1 MVSYTFRFKAFLSKL
16 PVFSSIMS
24 KSPPPPHPA
33 ALYLFPTTGVK
44 EFTASEWF
52 TLVENPSPNPQPL
65 ALHTYIRK
73 VLFCKDR
80 DGVEHEFLFIYYE
93 YVHRSADETYG
104 STTGWLR
111 IDRCIDKT
119 KLVPAEERKHG
130 PLASISPSTPDLSTP
145 ESIFPGES
153 LGDHFAR
160 DTVQVYGCHD
170 PPRHIIDA
178 DADSPVE
185 VIGRHEFPHATVPL
199 YMLAAAVYSMSRS
212 VPIYDVRWSQCYWH
226 AATIWKL
233 LDEEYTSGTTT
244 LSGEDRERIREI
256 NKMTF
261 KRAGSFGLVSIPY
274 KDHGN
279 SLRTLVMTTR
289 DNLKTALE
297 RIEKHQK
304 TKEQLEAERE
314 REATARK
321 RAEAE
326 QEREATARKRAEA
339 ERDRLEAAL
348 KEAEEKIASYN
359 RTKGP

>member
-52 TLVENPSPNPQPL
+52 TLRREP
-65 ALHTYIRK
+65 

-93 YVHRSADETYG
+93 CVHRRADETYG

-119 KLVPAEERKHG
+119 KLVPAEERKHA
-130 PLASISPSTPDLSTP
+130 LLHRSPVYPRPVHTRVHL
-145 ESIFPGES
+145 PGEPRRS
-153 LGDHFAR
+153 FCA
-160 DTVQVYGCHD
+160 DTVPG
-170 PPRHIIDA
+170 
-178 DADSPVE
+178 
-185 VIGRHEFPHATVPL
+185 
-199 YMLAAAVYSMSRS
+199 
-212 VPIYDVRWSQCYWH
+212 VR
-226 AATIWKL
+226 
-233 LDEEYTSGTTT
+233 
-244 LSGEDRERIREI
+244 
-256 NKMTF
+256 
-261 KRAGSFGLVSIPY
+261 
-274 KDHGN
+274 
-279 SLRTLVMTTR
+279 
-289 DNLKTALE
+289 
-297 RIEKHQK
+297 K
-304 TKEQLEAERE
+304 TKEQLEAER
-314 REATARK
+314 
-321 RAEAE
+321 
-326 QEREATARKRAEA
+326 EREATARKRAEA